1 MYQSSSLGSRG
12 GKHTSSQ
19 VPGAKRCKEREASP
33 ARGGWGWTGSAEAET
48 RLVSGALR
56 GTDDMWD
63 EHSIS
68 GASGI
73 PRGNLGRVPQTSGR
87 LDDITR
93 ICAYLSAGARALRA
107 GTTGSRG
114 RCGRRLTLATGA
126 FAASSFHQ
134 QKVPVSPH
142 PPSRLCCRTEQI

>member
-19 VPGAKRCKEREASP
+19 VTGAKRCKEREASP

-48 RLVSGALR
+48 RLVSRALR

-73 PRGNLGRVPQTSGR
+73 PRGTWDVSRRRAVDWTTAHASALTCPLVHGRSGR
-87 LDDITR
+87 
-93 ICAYLSAGARALRA
+93 GPP
-107 GTTGSRG
+107 GRG
-114 RCGRRLTLATGA
+114 VGVD
-126 FAASSFHQ
+126 AA
-134 QKVPVSPH
+134 
-142 PPSRLCCRTEQI
+142 

>member
-19 VPGAKRCKEREASP
+19 VPGAERGKEREASP
-33 ARGGWGWTGSAEAET
+33 ARGGWGIVNKAWIWATRERAGWGWTGSAEAET
-48 RLVSGALR
+48 RLVSRALR

-73 PRGNLGRVPQTSGR
+73 PRGTWDVSRRRAVDWTTAHASALTCPLVHGRSGR
-87 LDDITR
+87 
-93 ICAYLSAGARALRA
+93 GPP
-107 GTTGSRG
+107 GRG
-114 RCGRRLTLATGA
+114 VGVD
-126 FAASSFHQ
+126 AA
-134 QKVPVSPH
+134 
-142 PPSRLCCRTEQI
+142 